1 MTQERILIWE
11 INLSEFQIKE
21 IPPLPQFE
29 REAQFEELLARN
41 ISLLQESEDSP
52 LTLIAREKSGMSYP
66 DLLCIDDEGNII
78 VIEIKRGETPREA
91 IGQAIDYAAQIANME
106 YEELVNYIN
115 TGKNNLPDE
124 LQYEDFEKFCK
135 EKFKNPED
143 EVNQSQKI
151 LLVGLGLE
159 EGAET
164 MVSWLSECGVDI
176 NAIEFQLH
184 KLDDK
189 ILLLR
194 KVVLSSEYKETLKKF
209 SEVKKRSKT
218 PDLSVRLSRAVQ
230 KGLIKP
236 RTILVYSDEYL
247 SYSGPKALEIKKNNP
262 ELFKAEITDIPN
274 RRKIVKWQYDGE
286 YYSLAGLAWEL
297 KEYIKKE
304 YGVEIPHTHYV
315 WIEEK
320 TKKPINE
327 LINQV
332 EG

>member
-1 MTQERILIWE
+1 MTQERIFIWE
-11 INLSEFQIKE
+11 INLSEYQIKE
-21 IPPLPQFE
+21 IPFHQFE
-29 REAQFEELLARN
+29 LEEQFEELLARN
-41 ISLLQESEDSP
+41 ISLLQESENSP
-52 LTLIAREKSGMSYP
+52 LTLIAREKRGMSYP
-66 DLLCIDDEGNII
+66 DLIGIDEEGNII

-135 EKFKNPED
+135 EKFTNPED

-164 MVSWLSECGVDI
+164 MVSWLSGCGVDI

-218 PDLSVRLSRAVQ
+218 PDLSVRINIAVQ
-230 KGLIKP
+230 KGLIEP
-236 RTILVYSDEYL
+236 GTILVYSDDFLNQE
-247 SYSGPKALEIKKNNP
+247 ALEIKKNNP

-274 RRKIVKWQYDGE
+274 KLKIVKWHYNGE
-286 YYSLAGLAWEL
+286 YSSLGGLTWTL
-297 KEYIKKE
+297 QKYIKNN
-304 YGVEIPHTHYV
+304 YGVEISYNPHV

-320 TKKPINE
+320 TKKSIDE
-327 LINQV
+327 LISQV